1 MPILEDVLAGF
12 NGTVLAYGQT
22 GTGAQL
28 SPLRAQ
34 RPVAANLNVPHA
46 QCAELSRDRSA
57 RSGMRMRATA
67 LGWKPAAAAWRTRS
81 SGALSES
88 EAHAIV
94 AAHVGVALDNR

>member
-67 LGWKPAAAAWRTRS
+67 LGWKPAAAWPTRA

-94 AAHVGVALDNR
+94 AALVGVALDNR

>member
-67 LGWKPAAAAWRTRS
+67 LGWKPAAALPTRS

-94 AAHVGVALDNR
+94 ATHVGVALDNR